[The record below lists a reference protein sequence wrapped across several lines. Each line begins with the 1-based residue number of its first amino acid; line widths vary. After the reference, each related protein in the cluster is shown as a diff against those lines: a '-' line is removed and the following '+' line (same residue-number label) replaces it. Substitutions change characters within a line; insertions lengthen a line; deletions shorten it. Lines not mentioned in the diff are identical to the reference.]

1 MCIYLVE
8 VWAWLWATLLL
19 TCLTLLQLVTWVT
32 KLYLVA
38 VPFYR
43 YLLLAVP
50 PISFCHHYFFLAV
63 FWVLSSSFSSLL
75 ASQKLCSL
83 IRELSPS
90 CQWGTTFFRRVAPA
104 LSAVGG
110 APHIRIHDNR
120 CRVQHSHTGGQLSL
134 GRNWDLKS
142 SVCTTYE
149 TVNSKVCES
158 DCFLFDLAAN
168 ITY

>member
-83 IRELSPS
+83 ITEGFVESSPLLVGEGLLSS
-90 CQWGTTFFRRVAPA
+90 DVLLR
-104 LSAVGG
+104 
-110 APHIRIHDNR
+110 
-120 CRVQHSHTGGQLSL
+120 LSL
-134 GRNWDLKS
+134 PLAELHI
-142 SVCTTYE
+142 SVSMTTVAASNTHIPVVNFHLEE
-149 TVNSKVCES
+149 TEIWKVQFAQLMRQLTVRYVKVTVFC
-158 DCFLFDLAAN
+158 L
-168 ITY
+168 I